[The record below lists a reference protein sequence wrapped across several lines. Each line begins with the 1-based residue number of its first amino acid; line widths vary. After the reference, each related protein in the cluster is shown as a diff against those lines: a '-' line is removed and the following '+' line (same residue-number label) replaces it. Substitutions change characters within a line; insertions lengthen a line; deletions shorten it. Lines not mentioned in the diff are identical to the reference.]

1 MANKKSTDT
10 PTNITP
16 QDLENKFRALQ
27 GDIQGR
33 VDDKKSTIASV
44 AAGGGLVLLLLFF
57 FLGKRS
63 GKKKSTVVE
72 IRRI

>member
-1 MANKKSTDT
+1 MAKHSDT
-10 PTNITP
+10 PTHITP
-16 QDLENKFRALQ
+16 QDLENKIRALQ
-27 GDIQGR
+27 GDVQAR
-33 VDDKKSTIASV
+33 VDEKKSTIASI